1 MKYTHPTYYTQ
12 AHQGEAHPTVFLTQ
26 QKISSVENSKKP
38 ARDRKRFLV
47 DKHML
52 RKKIS
57 KIRNE
62 LIINKLTMLGRC
74 NSSTIELANNR
85 DTSIVR
91 TAGRAS

>member
-1 MKYTHPTYYTQ
+1 M
-12 AHQGEAHPTVFLTQ
+12 
-26 QKISSVENSKKP
+26 
-38 ARDRKRFLV
+38 V